1 MSLTP
6 APADEAPS
14 TVRRPLKV
22 LVVDDNV
29 DAAEALADVITLW
42 GHDAQTA
49 FDGASGLAALNA
61 STFDVV
67 IVDITLPDF
76 DGYELARRFRAAAP
90 STTMLGS
97 ARWIAVSGHDDDGEQ
112 RGAVGFTTHLRKPVA
127 PEHLEAVLLTA

>member
-6 APADEAPS
+6 APADESPS

-97 ARWIAVSGHDDDGEQ
+97 A
-112 RGAVGFTTHLRKPVA
+112 
-127 PEHLEAVLLTA
+127 